1 MNQQRLAILIAAGL
15 GALATFMPWIRAPF
29 IGTIAGSQGDGWYTL
44 ALFSVAI
51 VVSLLSD
58 KTKRIEGGA
67 LYAAIIPSIIAAL
80 IGIQKISYFS
90 SMMADMKADMGD
102 NPFAMALGATVSIEF
117 GLYLLVLAGLAV
129 PALAYLIN
137 DKQKTEPRVNTN
149 SRTHDNEQGTETS
162 ADGDTYTGG
171 WEDGER
177 SGQGTETWHDG
188 TTYTGGWKDDE
199 HHGQGTVKE
208 ADGTTYT
215 GEWRESEYNGQGTM
229 MWTDGRTYTGE
240 FRGNMRTGQ
249 GTYTYANGDTYTGEF
264 KDGNFNGQGTYTDAD
279 GGTYIGE
286 WDGDLPNGQGTE
298 TAVDGTTYTGEWKD
312 GERNGQGTETLLDGT
327 KRTGE
332 WKDGEPV
339 P

>member
-80 IGIQKISYFS
+80 IGIQKISHFS

-149 SRTHDNEQGTETS
+149 SRTQDNEQGTGTS
-162 ADGDTYTGG
+162 ADGD
-171 WEDGER
+171 
-177 SGQGTETWHDG
+177 
-188 TTYTGGWKDDE
+188 
-199 HHGQGTVKE
+199 
-208 ADGTTYT
+208 
-215 GEWRESEYNGQGTM
+215 
-229 MWTDGRTYTGE
+229 
-240 FRGNMRTGQ
+240 
-249 GTYTYANGDTYTGEF
+249 
-264 KDGNFNGQGTYTDAD
+264 
-279 GGTYIGE
+279 
-286 WDGDLPNGQGTE
+286 
-298 TAVDGTTYTGEWKD
+298 TYTGEWKD
-312 GERNGQGTETLLDGT
+312 GERNGQGTMTYADGDTYTGEWKDGKRNGHGTGKYIAGSSYTGEWKGGKPTGQGTITYPNGT

-332 WKDGEPV
+332 WKDGVAV

>member
-149 SRTHDNEQGTETS
+149 SRTQDNEQGTGTS
-162 ADGDTYTGG
+162 ADGDTYTGE
-171 WEDGER
+171 WKDGER
-177 SGQGTETWHDG
+177 NGQGTY
-188 TTYTGGWKDDE
+188 TY
-199 HHGQGTVKE
+199 

-215 GEWRESEYNGQGTM
+215 GEWRDNKPNGQGTI
-229 MWTDGRTYTGE
+229 TYSD
-240 FRGNMRTGQ
+240 
-249 GTYTYANGDTYTGEF
+249 GDTYTGEF
-264 KDGNFNGQGTYTDAD
+264 KDGMRHGR
-279 GGTYIGE
+279 
-286 WDGDLPNGQGTE
+286 GTE
-298 TAVDGTTYTGEWKD
+298 TAVDGTTYTGEWK
-312 GERNGQGTETLLDGT
+312 GNNYNGQGTKTWADGATYIGEWMFGRRHGQGTMTLDS
-327 KRTGE
+327 KSSTGE
-332 WKDGEPV
+332 WKYGELEQ
-339 P
+339 

>member
-149 SRTHDNEQGTETS
+149 SRTHDNEQVTETS
-162 ADGDTYTGG
+162 ADGETYTGEWKDGQRNGQGTMTYADGDTYTG
-171 WEDGER
+171 E
-177 SGQGTETWHDG
+177 
-188 TTYTGGWKDDE
+188 WKD
-199 HHGQGTVKE
+199 GKP
-208 ADGTTYT
+208 
-215 GEWRESEYNGQGTM
+215 NGQGTITY
-229 MWTDGRTYTGE
+229 TDGG
-240 FRGNMRTGQ
+240 
-249 GTYTYANGDTYTGEF
+249 TYTGEF
-264 KDGNFNGQGTYTDAD
+264 KDG
-279 GGTYIGE
+279 
-286 WDGDLPNGQGTE
+286 
-298 TAVDGTTYTGEWKD
+298 K
-312 GERNGQGTETLLDGT
+312 RNGQGTMTFANGN
-327 KRTGE
+327 KYTGE
-332 WKDGEPV
+332 YKDGKPSGQGTVTLPDGGTYTGKFKDGEPA

>member
-149 SRTHDNEQGTETS
+149 SRTHDNEQGTGTS
-162 ADGDTYTGG
+162 ADGD
-171 WEDGER
+171 
-177 SGQGTETWHDG
+177 
-188 TTYTGGWKDDE
+188 
-199 HHGQGTVKE
+199 
-208 ADGTTYT
+208 
-215 GEWRESEYNGQGTM
+215 
-229 MWTDGRTYTGE
+229 
-240 FRGNMRTGQ
+240 
-249 GTYTYANGDTYTGEF
+249 
-264 KDGNFNGQGTYTDAD
+264 
-279 GGTYIGE
+279 
-286 WDGDLPNGQGTE
+286 
-298 TAVDGTTYTGEWKD
+298 TYTGEWKD
-312 GERNGQGTETLLDGT
+312 GERNGQGTMTYADGDTYTGEWQDGNRHGQGTMTYAGGTTYTGDWKDGFSHGKGVETLADGTTYTGDWKGGKPTGQGTKTFSFGATYTGAFKDDKFNGQGTYTSADGT

-332 WKDGEPV
+332 WKNGTRV
-339 P
+339 R

>member
-15 GALATFMPWIRAPF
+15 GALATFMPWIRVPF

-149 SRTHDNEQGTETS
+149 SRTHDNEQGTGAS
-162 ADGDTYTGG
+162 ADGD
-171 WEDGER
+171 
-177 SGQGTETWHDG
+177 
-188 TTYTGGWKDDE
+188 
-199 HHGQGTVKE
+199 
-208 ADGTTYT
+208 
-215 GEWRESEYNGQGTM
+215 
-229 MWTDGRTYTGE
+229 
-240 FRGNMRTGQ
+240 
-249 GTYTYANGDTYTGEF
+249 
-264 KDGNFNGQGTYTDAD
+264 
-279 GGTYIGE
+279 
-286 WDGDLPNGQGTE
+286 
-298 TAVDGTTYTGEWKD
+298 TYTGEWKD
-312 GERNGQGTETLLDGT
+312 GERNGQGTMTYADGDTYTGEWKDGKRNGHGTYTVPDGSTFYIGEWKDGKRNGHGTGKYIAGSSYTGEWKGGKPTGQGTITYPDGT

-332 WKDGEPV
+332 WKDGKPV